1 MRQPHWHIFR
11 QLYLEMETS
20 EYLFDLDDQEIF
32 SAKNSDLK
40 AKVLRY
46 HLMPRLNRLLK
57 VAMQQAQAIFE
68 VDLMEHSTI
77 SQSPGFR
84 TDRRKGEITM
94 DYDWCKIGLTGVRK
108 PIWSKI
114 HNRKTGKSPVVSYIS
129 WDLELID
136 QGLVATVSLPANGP
150 FTKESYEL
158 LLQPLV
164 RNAGSI
170 ATIMN
175 RSHVRFY
182 SNAVDVKATASL
194 AERLQRVSTTREP
207 EVVFATTMVPFPI
220 PESKGMNIAHQLG
233 ELFLIYDTW
242 IRAAQGLDDRVDH
255 MLSKL
260 DSFYDWC
267 DKNNVATEETDEE
280 GNDADVDLSS
290 FPVEKTSVLPAKRY
304 QVFQRDDWKCVS
316 CGKDPLT
323 HGITLHIDHITPRS
337 KGGLNQ
343 VDNYQTLCD
352 TCNLGKGNRDST
364 NIRELHGSGK

>member
-1 MRQPHWHIFR
+1 
-11 QLYLEMETS
+11 
-20 EYLFDLDDQEIF
+20 
-32 SAKNSDLK
+32 
-40 AKVLRY
+40 
-46 HLMPRLNRLLK
+46 
-57 VAMQQAQAIFE
+57 
-68 VDLMEHSTI
+68 
-77 SQSPGFR
+77 
-84 TDRRKGEITM
+84 M

-108 PIWSKI
+108 PIWGKI

-182 SNAVDVKATASL
+182 SNAVDVKATAPL
-194 AERLQRVSTTREP
+194 AERLQHVSTTKEP
-207 EVVFATTMVPFPI
+207 EVFFATTMIPFPI
-220 PESKGMNIAHQLG
+220 SESKGMDIAHQLG
-233 ELFLIYDTW
+233 ELFFIYDTW

-267 DKNNVATEETDEE
+267 DKNNVATEEADEE
-280 GNDADVDLSS
+280 GNDADVDLST

-316 CGKDPLT
+316 CGKDPRN
-323 HGITLHIDHITPRS
+323 HSITLHIDHIIPRS
-337 KGGLNQ
+337 KGGLDQ
-343 VDNYQTLCD
+343 ADNYQTLCD
-352 TCNLGKGNRDST
+352 TCNLGKGNRDNT
-364 NIRELHGSGK
+364 NIRELHSSGK